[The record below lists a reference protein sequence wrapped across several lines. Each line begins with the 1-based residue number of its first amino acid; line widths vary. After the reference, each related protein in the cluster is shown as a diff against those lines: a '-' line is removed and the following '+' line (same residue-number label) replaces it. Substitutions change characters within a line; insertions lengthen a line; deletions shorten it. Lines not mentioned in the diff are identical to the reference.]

1 MNLCIALFM
10 AVSFLSE
17 YFMSILFLSV
27 TWLFLFS
34 SNQPTMW
41 TCLCFT
47 IYWLH
52 SSVYFLLFYL
62 SCLYD
67 CLYYC
72 LFCLSCLYFVIFLLS
87 WIYRGC
93 QQLAAINYPQ
103 LLTDESNISTTTNP
117 PNSVNILKH
126 ARTVKKHNAVPLSEK
141 WIKEE
146 TGNFVNAVDDRNEE
160 SDGGICSCCY
170 ISWSK

>member
-1 MNLCIALFM
+1 MNLCNIHDCQFLIRIFYEHLISNM
-10 AVSFLSE
+10 AYPSFCHQLA
-17 YFMSILFLSV
+17 MSTS
-27 TWLFLFS
+27 
-34 SNQPTMW
+34 
-41 TCLCFT
+41 LCIT

-52 SSVYFLLFYL
+52 SSVDLLLFCL
-62 SCLYD
+62 SCLYY

-72 LFCLSCLYFVIFLLS
+72 LFCLSCLYFVIFLPS

-93 QQLAAINYPQ
+93 RQLAAINSPK

-117 PNSVNILKH
+117 PDPDNTLKR
-126 ARTVKKHNAVPLSEK
+126 ARTVKKYDDKPPSEK

-146 TGNFVNAVDDRNEE
+146 TDNLVNTVDDRSED

-170 ISWSK
+170 IS